1 MIQPGTTQRLSGY
14 LMGITAYTLF
24 GVNGT
29 LSRLLLDYGVS
40 PVTLA
45 EFRMLIGGTI
55 LFTVLVVGQRS
66 LLRFSYRHWVWIV
79 PFGLSL
85 ALLIY
90 FYSVAISLLPLAV
103 VLVIQFS
110 AAAWMTLGKALWER
124 RWPAAPVLAALA
136 TTFSGVILITGI
148 WQQSFNGLAGIG
160 LLYASLTMLT
170 YIANLLLGN
179 RVGKELP
186 ALSSATYGALVAS
199 IFWLVVQ
206 PPWSIPASTWQPQR
220 LPLIVLV
227 GVVGMALPYSLVLAS
242 LRRIEAARVGMV
254 STFEIVA
261 AGVIA
266 YFWLGQYLTIW
277 QIMGCLLV
285 LIGVIFLQYEKPG
298 SPTTQ

>member
-1 MIQPGTTQRLSGY
+1 MIQPDTTQRLGGY

-29 LSRLLLDYGVS
+29 LSRLLLDRGVS

-45 EFRMLIGGTI
+45 EFRMLIGCTS
-55 LFTVLVVGQRS
+55 LFTVLVMGQRR
-66 LLRFSYRHWVWIV
+66 LLKFSSRHWVWIV

-90 FYSVAISLLPLAV
+90 FYSVAIGLLPLAV

-124 RWPAAPVLAALA
+124 HWPPAPVLAALA
-136 TTFSGVILITGI
+136 CTFSGVLLMTGV
-148 WQQSFNGLAGIG
+148 WQQSFNGLNSVG

-186 ALSSATYGALVAS
+186 ALSSTTYGALVAS
-199 IFWLVVQ
+199 LFWLVVQ

-220 LPLIVLV
+220 LPLIILV
-227 GVVGMALPYSLVLAS
+227 GVVGMALPYALVLAS

-261 AGVIA
+261 ASVIA

-285 LIGVIFLQYEKPG
+285 LIGVIILQYEKPV
-298 SPTTQ
+298 SLATH